1 MKSNRKGSPW
11 WNSRSKA
18 HFVVILGF
26 SRVVLQRLPVLT
38 KRSLLIC
45 TFVAAM
51 AAVLSGCGKNFYYAG
66 RSLPPSKLTNRVL
79 IGVQNPSALTTG
91 ALEFVDAYYD
101 IRHSYDNKTASF
113 SISGYSGKPASIQN
127 LPEEQFGAVYNSNDG
142 SFALI
147 DYANEKVL
155 SSVTASGSSA
165 SIAGLSTSI
174 FVSRNQ
180 GYIFA
185 ANQQT
190 HYLTVV
196 DRSAGKSYFLNL
208 PGVYKLAVNPGGTI
222 ALAFLQYDNTAYYV
236 RRLQSGEAK
245 PAGFF
250 DCEPQNNPVFC
261 VLPVAD
267 SSGTPLTFD
276 RPVKALFSPD
286 GSSAYVLNCGAECG
300 GTKASIDILPT
311 APLIIQS
318 GQQSG
323 TISATHKDLPV
334 ASTYKFTGLTNGL
347 FNGNTLY
354 LAGQQRKDGSSLWK
368 GFLTI
373 FDTASLSFSSSP
385 YSISD
390 GTHGKMILADDNTL
404 WIGSTDCIYGELGA
418 SSGCL
423 TAFNTSTK
431 NVFIDTY
438 KGDLTGIAAVTGL
451 HKIYVA
457 EGGQVHIYNTTSYNE
472 LDNSFVTVT
481 GTAYDVAYMDGTSDT
496 NNTTY

>member
-1 MKSNRKGSPW
+1 
-11 WNSRSKA
+11 
-18 HFVVILGF
+18 
-26 SRVVLQRLPVLT
+26 
-38 KRSLLIC
+38 
-45 TFVAAM
+45 VAAM

-79 IGVQNPSALTTG
+79 IGVQNPSPLTTG

-101 IRHSYDNKTASF
+101 IRHSYDNKIASF

-155 SSVTASGSSA
+155 SSVAASGSSA
-165 SIAGLSTSI
+165 SVAGLSTSI
-174 FVSRNQ
+174 FVTRNQ
-180 GYIFA
+180 AYIFA

-190 HYLTVV
+190 HYLTVL

-208 PGVYKLAVNPGGTI
+208 PGVYRLAVNPGGTI

-236 RRLQSGEAK
+236 RRLQSGESK
-245 PAGFF
+245 PSGYF

-267 SSGTPLTFD
+267 SSGTPLSFD
-276 RPVKALFSPD
+276 RPVKALFSSD
-286 GSSAYVLNCGAECG
+286 GSSAYVLNCGPECG
-300 GTKASIDILPT
+300 GTTASVEILPT

-323 TISATHKDLPV
+323 TIPTSPTTIQVPYGV
-334 ASTYKFTGLTNGL
+334 TNGL
-347 FNGNTLY
+347 FSGSTLY
-354 LAGQQRKDGSSLWK
+354 LAGQQLQPDGYWGGYLSVLNTTTQ
-368 GFLTI
+368 TI
-373 FDTASLSFSSSP
+373 TAHR
-385 YSISD
+385 SISD
-390 GTHGKMILADDNTL
+390 GSHGKMILADDNTL
-404 WIGSTDCIYGELGA
+404 WIGSTNCTSGEIYRTGGT
-418 SSGCL
+418 SGCL
-423 TAFNTSTK
+423 SVFNTST
-431 NVFIDTY
+431 NSVTMDSY

-481 GTAYDVAYMDGTSDT
+481 GTAYDVAYMDGVSDT